1 MTYTPKRIHLS
12 KSLVGSLLLSL
23 VVLSTFSPPTTHGLS
38 LSNKNTNNNFL
49 KRVQLADPHSPYSN
63 PKRPPLGE
71 LQPDSKKRSLYSHI
85 NGDIDTPEQQ
95 QQIEAVIEFG
105 KPADNSNNDKQDHD
119 LDLDRFDTWE
129 ADEVEG
135 DRDEDESEEENDNET
150 RTLIE
155 PHYPS
160 IDLFDDDSVV
170 VGDDRRFD
178 EHTLEDHD
186 LEDEA
191 EEELD
196 RLAQSGAQGQVWMVD
211 EWEEELEGE
220 MDELM
225 EWIEEDHILN
235 QPEDYPSPPLA
246 NKDKILG
253 SGRLRDRQRSFADE
267 TSRFQRLFSE
277 SWLF

>member
-1 MTYTPKRIHLS
+1 M
-12 KSLVGSLLLSL
+12 
-23 VVLSTFSPPTTHGLS
+23 
-38 LSNKNTNNNFL
+38 
-49 KRVQLADPHSPYSN
+49 
-63 PKRPPLGE
+63 
-71 LQPDSKKRSLYSHI
+71 YSHI
-85 NGDIDTPEQQ
+85 NGDIDTPKQQ
-95 QQIEAVIEFG
+95 QQVEVVIKIG
-105 KPADNSNNDKQDHD
+105 KPADNNKNNKNNKQDLD

-129 ADEVEG
+129 ADEVEV
-135 DRDEDESEEENDNET
+135 DEDESEENDNET

-170 VGDDRRFD
+170 VGDDRRLD
-178 EHTLEDHD
+178 THTLEDHD

-196 RLAQSGAQGQVWMVD
+196 RLAQSGAQSQVWMVD

-225 EWIEEDHILN
+225 EWIEEDHLLN
-235 QPEDYPSPPLA
+235 RPEDYPSPPLA
-246 NKDKILG
+246 NKDKVLG